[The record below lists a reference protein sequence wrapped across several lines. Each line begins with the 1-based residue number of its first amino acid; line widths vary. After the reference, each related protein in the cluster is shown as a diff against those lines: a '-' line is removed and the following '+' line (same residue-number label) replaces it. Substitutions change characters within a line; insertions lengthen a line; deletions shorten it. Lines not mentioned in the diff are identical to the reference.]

1 VIKRRIALAV
11 GVGLAVLLL
20 VWRAPHVADDIRYAI
35 VAPPAATELAL
46 ADDSSIEL
54 DGRRITVYAGMGVD
68 CMPGS
73 AVLIFPVP
81 ECRGPGMSAGLA
93 AKGVPLM
100 PELPRMVYAQVE
112 SEGTTWRT
120 ELIEQ
125 GRDRY
130 YDATFDIQYASA
142 FAQRERPDWKAGR
155 SIRVTV
161 WLEQSGRA
169 YRVKLPPGVISRAM

>member
-1 VIKRRIALAV
+1 VTRRRIAIAFGMLLALPV
-11 GVGLAVLLL
+11 L
-20 VWRAPHVADDIRYAI
+20 VWRAPHIADDIRYAI
-35 VAPPAATELAL
+35 VPPPAATELAL

-68 CMPGS
+68 CMPGI

-93 AKGVPLM
+93 AKGVPLL
-100 PELPRMVYAQVE
+100 PELPRLVFAQAE
-112 SEGTTWRT
+112 SEGVIWTT
-120 ELIEQ
+120 ELVEL

-130 YDATFDIQYASA
+130 YDATFDRQYAAA

-161 WLEQSGRA
+161 WLEHIGHM
-169 YRVKLPPGVISRAM
+169 YRVRLPPGVISRAS